1 MSVWSLLAINAAVLV
16 TCFLTLWAICLRTRD
31 VTSVD
36 SFWGFGMV
44 VMAVTSYL
52 LATGH
57 PDRKLLILV
66 LASIWGVRLGSYM
79 LWRWRDHGSDRRY
92 VAMLGKA
99 QERRGW
105 SFAKASMLL
114 VFATQAP
121 LLFVVCLPAQL
132 GQVDAAPPLGALAVA
147 GAWLSLFGTLFETV
161 GDLQLVRF
169 KRNPENQ
176 GQVMDRGLWR
186 YTRHPNYFGDA
197 CAWWGIWLVAA
208 ETSTGLWSVV
218 GPMLLTWT
226 LAKWSGAPT
235 IEGKM
240 TRTKPGYADYVARTS
255 GFVPWFPKRA

>member
-1 MSVWSLLAINAAVLV
+1 M
-16 TCFLTLWAICLRTRD
+16 
-31 VTSVD
+31 
-36 SFWGFGMV
+36 
-44 VMAVTSYL
+44 
-52 LATGH
+52 
-57 PDRKLLILV
+57 
-66 LASIWGVRLGSYM
+66 RLGSYM

-132 GQVDAAPPLGALAVA
+132 GQVDAAPPLGALAIA
-147 GAWLSLFGTLFETV
+147 GACLSLFGTLFETV

-197 CAWWGIWLVAA
+197 CAWWGI
-208 ETSTGLWSVV
+208 GWSPPRHRPACGVSS
-218 GPMLLTWT
+218 GRCWT
-226 LAKWSGAPT
+226 HLQRFGAPT
-235 IEGKM
+235 IEGI
-240 TRTKPGYADYVARTS
+240 TRPPAMRIMSRAIWASSR
-255 GFVPWFPKRA
+255 FPKRA

>member
-1 MSVWSLLAINAAVLV
+1 MRRSGGGRWLPLPVWKAE
-16 TCFLTLWAICLRTRD
+16 RRE
-31 VTSVD
+31 
-36 SFWGFGMV
+36 
-44 VMAVTSYL
+44 
-52 LATGH
+52 
-57 PDRKLLILV
+57 
-66 LASIWGVRLGSYM
+66 
-79 LWRWRDHGSDRRY
+79 RRY
-92 VAMLGKA
+92 RMQLVATETLAKQKA
-99 QERRGW
+99 QDDALRKAKERRGW

-147 GAWLSLFGTLFETV
+147 GACLSLFGTLFETV

-235 IEGKM
+235 IEGQM